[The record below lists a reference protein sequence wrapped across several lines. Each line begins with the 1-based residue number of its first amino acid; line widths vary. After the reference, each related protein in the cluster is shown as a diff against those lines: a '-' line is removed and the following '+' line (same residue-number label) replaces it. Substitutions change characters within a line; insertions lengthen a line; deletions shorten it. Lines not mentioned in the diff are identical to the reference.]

1 MQQENQHTNSAKLIS
16 ELDEVYGSRFVR
28 FVLALPETWE
38 VGDEIDTQRSDVV
51 NALYSWCQAFQEM
64 DPLNRWIN
72 LTSLATR
79 RIVSDK
85 QSNASFLRSL
95 CGGRMNVPRREDDEV
110 FNILVEHARDV
121 YPAFLIDHPG
131 EARIPRSPFAT
142 PDEQGG
148 NLDFYRAVLRDAQ
161 LKYLFPEEMS
171 KDPEA
176 LDREALYKVTSL
188 VYFEVGQGGTFQ
200 LLLFAFHLLNSA
212 YSRCVV
218 AGDDSFE
225 AYLTAVAQNLADA
238 RSLAAGRAAKVPVV
252 LGLSNISISGTDAI
266 DLPGGLLRKVLP
278 GDKAFIPPHVKVDA
292 LLVLDAQIRIAHK
305 GKHPND
311 SEGHNDEVWR
321 RAFEVMRKWH
331 QSQQWDVDCHRLA
344 FMLADRETHRSGVI
358 QVLQAA
364 INPLQGHVS
373 ISWNDEVSYTTASE
387 LKIEA
392 GRAGEIAHWVEQVTS
407 HHPRSLRVA
416 MRRILSAA
424 SARTDP
430 SDALVDAVLA
440 WENIFSDSPETSLRV
455 CGSLSVL
462 LEPVNRE
469 ERRRLLKE
477 LNDIYATRSA
487 IVHGNAKEPTDEAVR
502 KHGDRA
508 LEVAV
513 EAMRRLYANPDL
525 LRSQSASARGRDVLL
540 GLVEIR

>member
-1 MQQENQHTNSAKLIS
+1 MP
-16 ELDEVYGSRFVR
+16 GS
-28 FVLALPETWE
+28 
-38 VGDEIDTQRSDVV
+38 S
-51 NALYSWCQAFQEM
+51 
-64 DPLNRWIN
+64 
-72 LTSLATR
+72 
-79 RIVSDK
+79 
-85 QSNASFLRSL
+85 
-95 CGGRMNVPRREDDEV
+95 
-110 FNILVEHARDV
+110 
-121 YPAFLIDHPG
+121 
-131 EARIPRSPFAT
+131 FAT

-148 NLDFYRAVLRDAQ
+148 NVDFYRAVLRDPQ
-161 LKYLFPEEMS
+161 LKYLFPEELD
-171 KDPEA
+171 KNPEA
-176 LDREALYKVTSL
+176 LDLNALREVTSL
-188 VYFEVGQGGTFQ
+188 VYFEVGQGGSFQ
-200 LLLFAFHLLNSA
+200 LPLFAFHLLNSA

-225 AYLTAVAQNLADA
+225 AYIAAVAQNLSDA
-238 RSLAAGRAAKVPVV
+238 RCLAAGRVVKVPAI
-252 LGLSNISISGTDAI
+252 LGLSNVSISGTDSI

-278 GDKAFIPPHVKVDA
+278 GDEAFIPPHVKVDA
-292 LLVLDAQIRIAHK
+292 LLVLDAPMKIAHK

-311 SEGHNDEVWR
+311 SEGHSDDVWR
-321 RAFEVMRKWH
+321 RASEMMQKWR

-373 ISWNDEVSYTTASE
+373 ISWNDGNSYTTASE

-392 GRAGEIAHWVEQVTS
+392 GRVGEIAHWVEQVTS

-424 SARTDP
+424 SSRTDP

-455 CGSLSVL
+455 CGSLSLL

-469 ERRRLLKE
+469 KRRGLLKE

-487 IVHGNAKEPTDEAVR
+487 IVHGNAKEPTDEVVR

-508 LEVAV
+508 LAVAV
-513 EAMRRLYANPDL
+513 EAMRRLYVNPDL

-540 GLVEIR
+540 GLVEVR

>member
-28 FVLALPETWE
+28 FILALPETWE
-38 VGDEIDTQRSDVV
+38 VGDEIDTQRSDVA

-161 LKYLFPEEMS
+161 LKYLFPEELS

-200 LLLFAFHLLNSA
+200 LPLFAFHLLNSA

-225 AYLTAVAQNLADA
+225 AYLTAVAQNLSDA

-321 RAFEVMRKWH
+321 RASEVMRKWH
-331 QSQQWDVDCHRLA
+331 QSQQWHVDCHRLA

-392 GRAGEIAHWVEQVTS
+392 GRAGEIVHWVEQVTS

-513 EAMRRLYANPDL
+513 KAMRRLYANPDL